1 MKVRFA
7 AVCMAAAALMLA
19 ACAMRSGGSDLKEGM
34 TPDQAVAALG
44 QPDLKDRVVDP
55 RHHGVELM
63 RFVWLDTG
71 KIAMFGANNRLSTV
85 ESMAPASQPA
95 AGAANGGASGAS
107 SGNAPAV
114 ETPQEVQREVRPQQP
129 FDPIETPFNY
139 LFYPVKAAFF
149 YLGAGLNCVSGG
161 GCAAPDLPSPRG

>member
-1 MKVRFA
+1 
-7 AVCMAAAALMLA
+7 
-19 ACAMRSGGSDLKEGM
+19 M
-34 TPDQAVAALG
+34 TPDEAVAALG

-71 KIAMFGANNRLSTV
+71 KVAMFGPNNQLSQV
-85 ESMAPASQPA
+85 ESIAPANPQP
-95 AGAANGGASGAS
+95 AGAANGGGASGAS
-107 SGNAPAV
+107 ASGAPAV

-161 GCAAPDLPSPRG
+161 GCAAPELPSPRG